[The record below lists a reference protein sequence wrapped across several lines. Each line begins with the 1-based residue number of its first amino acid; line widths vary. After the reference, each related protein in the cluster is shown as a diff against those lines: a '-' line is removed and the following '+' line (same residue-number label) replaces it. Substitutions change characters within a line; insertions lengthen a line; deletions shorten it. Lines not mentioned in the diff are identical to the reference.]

1 MLDESSTDWAG
12 FDVCDGEEKEEGGEE
27 EGAWVPEGALRVW
40 GLVGEVVVF
49 TFLLSSSSP
58 FSFSFSSISAETS
71 SGGFILGWL
80 RELLAEAICGH
91 GIFPCF
97 FTEISSVRLL
107 LCLSTWPRSRSG
119 SMMSRT
125 RRLRILTSGFDIYV
139 RMHVVSFSSLVVIT
153 SLVCVYIQV
162 P

>member
-12 FDVCDGEEKEEGGEE
+12 FDGRDGEEKEEGGEE

-40 GLVGEVVVF
+40 GLFGEVVVF

-71 SGGFILGWL
+71 AETSSGGFILGWL
-80 RELLAEAICGH
+80 CELLAEAICGD

-97 FTEISSVRLL
+97 FTGISSVRLL
-107 LCLSTWPRSRSG
+107 LCLST
-119 SMMSRT
+119 
-125 RRLRILTSGFDIYV
+125 
-139 RMHVVSFSSLVVIT
+139 
-153 SLVCVYIQV
+153 
-162 P
+162 